1 MRNILVFIII
11 SLVSVTAHSSEFEV
25 YGLKSGIT
33 KTEFYELTKCQEF
46 IDTYNE
52 KSPPTRYSPAKEL
65 SYCLEAPYNSRNTGN
80 YEYANLPFFAIE
92 PVLSLA
98 WTHDDKLWRVV
109 VQHQKPSGILEG
121 IAYAMAVSQAHPGMD
136 IKESS
141 VRGEYSTKEYL
152 TVTYIDNAL
161 SDNSIN
167 HHLSEYLTKI
177 NNKK

>member
-1 MRNILVFIII
+1 MKNILVFIII
-11 SLVSVTAHSSEFEV
+11 ALASVATHSSEFEV

-33 KTEFYELTKCQEF
+33 KTEFYQLVNCQEF
-46 IDTYNE
+46 ITNYNE
-52 KSPPTRYSPAKEL
+52 KKSQYLDSKNLTH
-65 SYCLEAPYNSRNTGN
+65 CLTAPYNRSNTGE

-92 PVLSLA
+92 PTLSLA

-121 IAYAMAVSQAHPGMD
+121 IAYARAVSEAHPGME
-136 IKESS
+136 IKEVS

-167 HHLSEYLTKI
+167 HYKSKYLTEI